1 MKTPKVT
8 SKKEKRYLRY
18 DLNHDE
24 IFAAGKEQAD
34 VHGELVRT
42 EADKKRI
49 TSEFTA
55 KVEGL
60 KARLGI
66 LADKI
71 STGYEHRDL
80 TCTVYFDMPQ
90 PNKKTI
96 IRDDNGETVAV
107 EEMTGFDMQ
116 RDFFAE
122 QESLP
127 S

>member
-1 MKTPKVT
+1 MKPTKIT
-8 SKKEKRYLRY
+8 SKKEKKYLRY

-71 STGYEHRDL
+71 STGYEHRDI
-80 TCTVYFDMPQ
+80 TCTVYYDTPST
-90 PNKKTI
+90 NKKTI
-96 IRDDNGETVAV
+96 VRDDNGETVAV
-107 EEMTGFDMQ
+107 EEMTGSEMQ
-116 RDFFAE
+116 RDFVAE
-122 QESLP
+122 QENLSD
-127 S
+127 